1 MAERY
6 YNLGIE
12 NDIVNFIHSVEKSSV
27 GKNEWFDPKQEI
39 CHTIGIILLLCG
51 KETISRQKI
60 ADQIRKKKNIH
71 LFNIYWALKGENDE
85 VPPGTGTVTNFKR
98 AFGTLI
104 GSLNDKG
111 ILTDFNFD
119 FDTFSIQN
127 MISEKRVLLP
137 IIYFP
142 QEAID
147 KIKTYGNYVNNRTRK
162 QM

>member
-1 MAERY
+1 
-6 YNLGIE
+6 
-12 NDIVNFIHSVEKSSV
+12 
-27 GKNEWFDPKQEI
+27 
-39 CHTIGIILLLCG
+39 
-51 KETISRQKI
+51 
-60 ADQIRKKKNIH
+60 
-71 LFNIYWALKGENDE
+71 LKGENDE